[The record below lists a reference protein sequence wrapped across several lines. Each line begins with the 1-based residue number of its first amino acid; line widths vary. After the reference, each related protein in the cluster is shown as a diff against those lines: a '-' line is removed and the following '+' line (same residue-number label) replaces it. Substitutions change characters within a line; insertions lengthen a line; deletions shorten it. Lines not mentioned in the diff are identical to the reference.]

1 MAHTAMA
8 LESLATVNPRFVQVG
23 GFVLGFVIKKC
34 INIRMQCPRI
44 KKQPLQLVR
53 YWSTKNFR
61 IFVSLHTW
69 RGKRKEIFPQDE
81 GARVPSVY
89 IKVYSIQRAEYA
101 LKSSRE
107 VKTSDDPLDFLK
119 NDEVKTE
126 IEEILMRV
134 SKSEIISSKQYSLI
148 LAFLAASLIYSN
160 AQRPAI
166 V

>member
-1 MAHTAMA
+1 M
-8 LESLATVNPRFVQVG
+8 
-23 GFVLGFVIKKC
+23 
-34 INIRMQCPRI
+34 
-44 KKQPLQLVR
+44 
-53 YWSTKNFR
+53 
-61 IFVSLHTW
+61 
-69 RGKRKEIFPQDE
+69 
-81 GARVPSVY
+81 PSVY